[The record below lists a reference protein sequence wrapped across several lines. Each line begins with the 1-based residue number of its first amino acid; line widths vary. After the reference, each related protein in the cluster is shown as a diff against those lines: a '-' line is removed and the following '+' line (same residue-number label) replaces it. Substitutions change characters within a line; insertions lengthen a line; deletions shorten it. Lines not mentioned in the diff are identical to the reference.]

1 MLALARYALKSP
13 FHAATVVGLLGLLSL
28 IIPLVSILSG
38 GVVGLI
44 ILTQGLYA
52 GARSIVLAI
61 VGISIISF
69 LMMNSAIL
77 GVSIGLVQWLPVIV
91 LAELLRRSR
100 SLSLTL
106 AVGMIV
112 GYVAVALQFIIW
124 PESEAAMTQLLNEM
138 FVGSN
143 LDAEKQVEMKN
154 FTGAVVH
161 WMVLSLVAAMYGVF
175 VGTLMLARWL
185 QAKMADSAGFRD
197 EFHALKLGRLFAVV
211 GLAIVV
217 AAVVTQIDWIMAM
230 MIVTLA
236 TFLYQGLAIAHR
248 ASASVGHKAWLVG
261 LYILMILFP
270 HVVVLTAVVG
280 LVDNWV
286 DLRAKLKTIP
296 EKSENE

>member
-28 IIPLVSILSG
+28 IIPPVSILSG
-38 GVVGLI
+38 AVVGLI

-61 VGISIISF
+61 AGISIISF
-69 LMMNSAIL
+69 LVMNSAIL

-106 AVGMIV
+106 AIGMIV
-112 GYVAVALQFIIW
+112 GYVAVALQFLIW
-124 PESEAAMTQLLNEM
+124 PESESVMIQMLGEM
-138 FVGSN
+138 LPNAN
-143 LDAEKQVEMKN
+143 LDAEQRVEMQN
-154 FTGAVVH
+154 FTSAVVH
-161 WMVLSLVAAMYGVF
+161 WMVLSLVAAMYAVF
-175 VGTLMLARWL
+175 VATLMLARWL
-185 QAKMADSAGFRD
+185 QAKIADSAGFRD
-197 EFHALKLGRLFAVV
+197 EFHVLKLGKLFAVL
-211 GLAIVV
+211 GLVIVV
-217 AAVVTQIDWIMAM
+217 TAVLTQIDWIMAM
-230 MIVTLA
+230 MIVTLGA
-236 TFLYQGLAIAHR
+236 FLYQGLAIAHR

-261 LYILMILFP
+261 LYILMFLFP

-286 DLRAKLKTIP
+286 DLRAKLKSIP